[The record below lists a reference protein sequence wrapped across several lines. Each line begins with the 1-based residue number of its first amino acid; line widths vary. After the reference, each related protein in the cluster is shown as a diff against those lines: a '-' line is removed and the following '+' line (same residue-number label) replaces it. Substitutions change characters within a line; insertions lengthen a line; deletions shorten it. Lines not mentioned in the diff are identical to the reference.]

1 MFKRR
6 SQTATHTCKYSRWI
20 FTLWLLSLA
29 YVPASLSQENRT
41 DQPTDSNPDK
51 RPLLIMGHIEFP
63 PFFYTDTK
71 GQSRGHLIDLARRLS
86 TFAGYRFE
94 ARSFPP
100 RRAGE
105 MLAIG
110 KIDIWLGRPSITEH
124 QHAVLV
130 SETVVDHI
138 NLRAYSTRKQP
149 RLITEEDLIGKKVV
163 ILRGYS
169 YGGWASYIT
178 NPQNKVSYLSANN
191 HRQALQILI
200 GRNMDYLLDYKLP
213 LEDAAQKSNAPPLHS
228 TELFRLALHIL
239 VSKQHQD
246 AEQVLQKLEEA
257 FVKIKRGGKLRNSL

>member
-1 MFKRR
+1 MPKCR
-6 SQTATHTCKYSRWI
+6 SQTATAISKYPRWI

-29 YVPASLSQENRT
+29 YAPASLSQKDPV
-41 DQPTDSNPDK
+41 DQPIDSNSDK
-51 RPLLIMGHIEFP
+51 LPLLIMGHIEFP
-63 PFFYTDTK
+63 PFFYTDRE
-71 GQSRGHLIDLARRLS
+71 GQSQGHLVDLARQLAQL
-86 TFAGYRFE
+86 AGYRLT
-94 ARSFPP
+94 AKSFPP

-110 KIDIWLGRPSITEH
+110 KVDIWLGRPSITAH
-124 QHAVLV
+124 QHAVLI

-149 RLITEEDLIGKKVV
+149 QLETEADLQHKKVV

-191 HRQALQILI
+191 HQQALQILL

-213 LEDAAQKSNAPPLHS
+213 LEDAAKKSNAPPLYS

-239 VSKQHQD
+239 VSRQHPD

-257 FVKIKRGGKLRNSL
+257 FVKIKNGSELRKSL